1 MWYDCCGPTLTA
13 PFPRFKTCRP
23 VITIM
28 TNSLVVKKLNLQHE
42 VVIAYEGCVLEQ
54 TPTSLVLEAR
64 FNRETMDLGYVVF
77 EHQDRFIERFFADRW
92 YNIFEIHAVHDDRL
106 KGWYCNI
113 VQPAEFGAESVEQV
127 DLALDL
133 WINPDGSY
141 RLLDQ
146 DEFEALPLD
155 RLTRLRAQQAVNE
168 VIVLLYERSEPF
180 TGIEQPRAV

>member
-1 MWYDCCGPTLTA
+1 MIAVAHYSLHHIPGSKLIT
-13 PFPRFKTCRP
+13 R
-23 VITIM
+23 ITIM
-28 TNSLVVKKLNLQHE
+28 TNSLVVRKLNLQHE

-54 TPTSLVLEAR
+54 SPTTLVLEAR
-64 FNRETMDLGYVVF
+64 FNRETMDLGYAVF
-77 EHQDRFIERFFADRW
+77 ESQDRFIEHFFADRW
-92 YNIFEIHAVHDDRL
+92 YNIFEIHAVHDDHL

-113 VQPAEFGAESVEQV
+113 VQPAVFEAESVEQV

-155 RLTRLRAQQAVNE
+155 QVTRLRARQAVNE
-168 VIVLLYERSEPF
+168 VIVLLYEQAAPF
-180 TGIEQPRAV
+180 TGIAQPRAV